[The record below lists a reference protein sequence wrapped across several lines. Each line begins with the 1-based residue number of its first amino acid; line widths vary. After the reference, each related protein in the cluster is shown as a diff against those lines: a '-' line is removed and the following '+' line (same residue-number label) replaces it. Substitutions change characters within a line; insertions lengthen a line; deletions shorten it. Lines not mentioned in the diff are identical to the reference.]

1 MSKVIL
7 EIKQWSN
14 NLGVRLHSVITK
26 AAHLH
31 NHQKVDI
38 SVENDHVIITPLKSE
53 NLSLE
58 QRLAQFDPNKH
69 GGEVMNTVEIS
80 LVTGLPMTTAAYK
93 AYTSFHLT

>member
-7 EIKQWSN
+7 DIKQWSN
-14 NLGVRLHSVITK
+14 NLGVRLRSVITK

-69 GGEVMNTVEIS
+69 GGEVMNTVDNIS
-80 LVTGLPMTTAAYK
+80 GYWLTHDNSGL
-93 AYTSFHLT
+93 